1 MAKMNVENLSKVIA
15 YMVGRS
21 EWRARKS
28 GDVVRGAVKGQR
40 ALSALYADVR
50 DIVNDA
56 AKTADDKVDGADVER
71 AYRHALA
78 SGSIVGDLFYAA
90 TPEADKVLANMASK
104 RTESLKERNAAF
116 LRAVEREK
124 EAKRKGAAP
133 DILAAALGK
142 AK

>member
-1 MAKMNVENLSKVIA
+1 MAKMNTENLSKVVA
-15 YMVGRS
+15 YMVGRA
-21 EWRARKS
+21 EWRARKT
-28 GDVVRGAVKGQR
+28 GDVVQGVVKGAR
-40 ALSALYADVR
+40 GMSALFDDVR

-78 SGSIVGDLFYAA
+78 SGSIIGDLFYAA
-90 TPEADKVLANMASK
+90 TPEADKVLASMASK
-104 RTESLKERNAAF
+104 RTETLKQRNATF
-116 LRAVEREK
+116 LRQVEREK
-124 EAKRKGAAP
+124 EAKRKGSAP

>member
-1 MAKMNVENLSKVIA
+1 MAKMNTENLSKVVS
-15 YMVGRS
+15 YMVGRA
-21 EWRARKS
+21 EWRARKT
-28 GDVVRGAVKGQR
+28 GDVVQGVVKGSR
-40 ALSALYADVR
+40 GLSALFADVR

-56 AKTADDKVDGADVER
+56 AKAADDKVDGGDVER

-90 TPEADKVLANMASK
+90 TPEADKVLATMASK
-104 RTESLKERNAAF
+104 RAESLKERNAAF
-116 LRAVEREK
+116 LRAVDREK

-133 DILAAALGK
+133 DIIAAALGK